1 MADIVDLLLIIVGGI
16 IAILGGVTATLINN
30 RSMERMKRIELFHK
44 RQEEA
49 MAKLYE
55 IASREYN
62 TYDGLEKKLLS
73 GMYDSV
79 YSLYLPDKVVKG
91 IFKHYPLSEEEKKK
105 IPEKDRI

>member
-1 MADIVDLLLIIVGGI
+1 
-16 IAILGGVTATLINN
+16 
-30 RSMERMKRIELFHK
+30 MKRIELFHK

-91 IFKHYPLSEEEKKK
+91 IFKHYHLSEEEKKK
-105 IPEKDRI
+105 IPEKDRIEMLKNVNKNYIHDYIRDIQK